1 MAIMG
6 GLAFCVVQGRKH
18 LTMYDTRKQ
27 RSVVAISPE
36 SLTKNGRVNFSGG
49 FIQTIAENASHCS
62 VLFLTI
68 AENASHCSVLFLTIA
83 ENSSHC
89 SVRNPRRQG

>member
-27 RSVVAISPE
+27 RYVVAISPE
-36 SLTKNGRVNFSGG
+36 SLTKNGRANFSGG

-68 AENASHCSVLFLTIA
+68 AENASHCSV
-83 ENSSHC
+83 
-89 SVRNPRRQG
+89 RNPRRQG